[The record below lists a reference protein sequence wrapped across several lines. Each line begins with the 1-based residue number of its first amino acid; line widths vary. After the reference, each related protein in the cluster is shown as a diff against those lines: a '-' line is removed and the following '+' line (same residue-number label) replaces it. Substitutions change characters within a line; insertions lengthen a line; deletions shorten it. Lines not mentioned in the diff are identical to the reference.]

1 MKYNKFTIDKNAN
14 IKRTF
19 FGQKR
24 KTIGIF
30 TIVTVSIFGRFPSN
44 IKLFSRTIRTRKQT
58 VNNMIFL
65 ENMQNIRNSI

>member
-44 IKLFSRTIRTRKQT
+44 IKLFSRTIRSRRLIE
-58 VNNMIFL
+58 NDNIF
-65 ENMQNIRNSI
+65 